1 MQPFIPRLG
10 GKSKMARKLVAM
22 FPPHDKYIEP
32 FIGGGSVFLRK
43 TRVAGEVINDLDKE
57 ISQLWKGMQ
66 SSAVKL
72 RKYDFTPKR
81 EIFDK
86 LVKSKPRGIVSGMFR
101 TIYRLKNSFGGR
113 GEIFADKGARKT
125 GYNLKRNLEKY
136 KERLKGVTILNM
148 DWKAVVRKYSKA
160 GSFTFL
166 DPPYQTE
173 TTKWIY
179 KPITA
184 TELIPT
190 LKKIKGKFLMTYE
203 STKQIRKLFK
213 GAGFRVSG
221 VKTTYTIAPGQK
233 KTKTTNLIVRNY

>member
-1 MQPFIPRLG
+1 ML
-10 GKSKMARKLVAM
+10 
-22 FPPHDKYIEP
+22 PPHDTYVEP

-43 TRVAGEVINDLDKE
+43 APVAKEVINDLDKE
-57 ISQLWKGMQ
+57 IAQLWKGMQ

-72 RKYDFTPKR
+72 RKYNFSPKR

-86 LVKSKPRGIVSGMFR
+86 LLKSKPRGVVSGMYR
-101 TIYRLKNSFGGR
+101 TIYRLRNSFGGR
-113 GEIFADKGARKT
+113 GEIYADKGARKA

-136 KERLKGVTILNM
+136 KERLKGVTILNS

-173 TTKWIY
+173 TGKWVY
-179 KPITA
+179 KPIAA
-184 TELIPT
+184 TDLIPT

-203 STKQIRKLFK
+203 SSQQIRRLFK

-221 VKTTYTIAPGQK
+221 VKTTYTIAPGQD
-233 KTKTTNLIVRNY
+233 KTETTTLIVRNY